1 MQTGSK
7 TQTRNVIS
15 CDIPQELTGIISNPI
30 DFHFLKKNELTK
42 IPAKGDSSPTKS
54 DEKSQISTTFS
65 ECLSSQHNDIFEN
78 DSITAIDSPLS
89 IAEDSC
95 VEEENLKERGIQSKS
110 IESKKVVEAQNNAK
124 ETPVIHTPT
133 ENPSKI
139 SDIPSYQDKNSKVDK
154 KSLSILNSEDE
165 QVLLRLVV
173 QLKNSW
179 KKITKRFN
187 KLREKNASLTM
198 LKKRYNLLVPKLF
211 KKKGKFTHQEDLLLA
226 KYYSEFG
233 CDWAKI
239 SNQIKN
245 RTPNML
251 KNRYYSHVKKR
262 RLLNDLLQEL
272 KSNVP
277 VISEKVEKVP
287 MENSIKPA
295 SRKVDLE
302 SLVIFKGLPGCIQK
316 RVLMLPII
324 DELALEMNGMVMED
338 SLVDKINNDGYNS
351 IF

>member
-7 TQTRNVIS
+7 IQSRNVIS
-15 CDIPQELTGIISNPI
+15 CDIPIELTGIISNPI
-30 DFHFLKKNELTK
+30 DIQFLRKNELTK

-65 ECLSSQHNDIFEN
+65 ECLSSQHNDAFEN
-78 DSITAIDSPLS
+78 ESITAIDSPLS
-89 IAEDSC
+89 MAEDSC
-95 VEEENLKERGIQSKS
+95 VEEDIPQEKHTSSKV
-110 IESKKVVEAQNNAK
+110 IDAKKAVEAQNSSKGTLA
-124 ETPVIHTPT
+124 IHTPP
-133 ENPSKI
+133 ENPTKI
-139 SDIPSYQDKNSKVDK
+139 SDVPSYQDKNLKVDK

-187 KLREKNASLTM
+187 KLREKNASLTL

-277 VISEKVEKVP
+277 VVIEKVEKVP
-287 MENSIKPA
+287 MENSIKPV

-302 SLVIFKGLPGCIQK
+302 SLVIFKGLPGNIQK
-316 RVLMLPII
+316 RVLQLPII
-324 DELALEMNGMVMED
+324 DDLALEMSGMLMED
-338 SLVDKINNDGYNS
+338 SLDDKIKDGYNS